1 MLKANSLTS
10 TELGAP
16 LPSPPGF
23 DTQLRFNE
31 TTPLDPAGVYLA
43 SIELMW
49 RISQQPWAGSVDLD
63 AMRMILSP
71 SRLVGI
77 SVFQN
82 RPTLQPSH
90 IVLALLKAVM
100 AMYRGEPGFFKLD
113 AEMTRLG
120 VQTGRLVIDNPLA
133 QSTLGGGND
142 TTLDSLGTPEESI
155 LIATSGVIDDADW
168 EGFSITW
175 ILDGAFLSVQEIFIA
190 VLNGIATIGYDSR
203 GGPSQ
208 DCEFVTGLGAA
219 GNVAFHVSR
228 TQTTPVLCILFSRAI
243 YLTTVNVIVG
253 MKHFQE
259 MGIVLKRDGLQFARG
274 CLYKI
279 RGTEEAAAR
288 LSVCGSLEE
297 S

>member
-1 MLKANSLTS
+1 MLKTNSLTS
-10 TELGAP
+10 TELSAP
-16 LPSPPGF
+16 PPSPPGF
-23 DTQLRFNE
+23 DTQLRFDE
-31 TTPLDPAGVYLA
+31 TTRLDPVGVYLA

-63 AMRMILSP
+63 AVRMILSP

-100 AMYRGEPGFFKLD
+100 AMYSGEPGFYELK
-113 AEMTRLG
+113 AEVTRLG

-142 TTLDSLGTPEESI
+142 TMLDSLGTPEDALGNQTSI
-155 LIATSGVIDDADW
+155 LTATSGVIDDADW

-208 DCEFVTGLGAA
+208 DCDFVTNLVQPARLPFMLA
-219 GNVAFHVSR
+219 ER
-228 TQTTPVLCILFSRAI
+228 TQRPCCAFCS
-243 YLTTVNVIVG
+243 
-253 MKHFQE
+253 QE
-259 MGIVLKRDGLQFARG
+259 
-274 CLYKI
+274 
-279 RGTEEAAAR
+279 
-288 LSVCGSLEE
+288 LSI
-297 S
+297 